1 MSSASGDKDE
11 DEVATTS
18 KPKQTNF
25 LSNFEEFLEG
35 EKLCPANFL
44 KEMVEAKIDQHKILD
59 NFHLSHLF

>member
-1 MSSASGDKDE
+1 MSLASGDKDE
-11 DEVATTS
+11 AATTS

-44 KEMVEAKIDQHKILD
+44 KEMVGAKIDQHKILD